1 MLDQPSEIT
10 SGFRRVF
17 SVPQIYRFAQRAV
30 GADKIRN
37 ILVNDILRIE
47 PGLRIVDI
55 GCGPANIL
63 AYLPDVDYVG
73 FDHSQSYIEAAQ
85 NRFRDRGRFINMT
98 AGNVSLD
105 SFSPQDLA
113 MSIGVLHHLDDDEVL
128 AALQT
133 AKTVLACDGRFVSVD
148 PTFVDD
154 QHPIGR
160 FLASRDRGQ
169 HVRTPNETEALVT
182 QVFNDVSVRTRHDLL
197 RVPYSHVLVEAR
209 TA

>member
-1 MLDQPSEIT
+1 M
-10 SGFRRVF
+10 F

-55 GCGPANIL
+55 GCGPADIL
-63 AYLPDVDYVG
+63 AHLPEVDYVG
-73 FDHSQSYIEAAQ
+73 FDHSQSYIEAAR
-85 NRFRDRGRFINMT
+85 NRFKDRGRFINMS
-98 AGNVSLD
+98 AGDVRLD
-105 SFSPQDLA
+105 SFSPRDLA

-133 AKTVLACDGRFVSVD
+133 AKTVLAGDGRFVSVD
-148 PTFVDD
+148 PTFADG